1 MNEKSEDRGAFGH
14 MYLAHAAAH
23 FDADT
28 AVQNSIHSVL
38 ADVMKNKMIERYLYK
53 IAVHGRLDKTS
64 AVEVFEVLHLAFHF
78 QPVQPRG
85 FVHIDRAQQHKSA
98 AFADHDL
105 AGVCEALIRH
115 RDIVAIFDLFAIDYE
130 RKSVMPLVDLLA
142 EIAPRERRTVG
153 ENVFHAQRFLDELD
167 IFKRLVAAVEGE
179 HHSIVPSLV
188 ARHALV
194 DQVVLREFHTS
205 SEPFRDLTAH
215 LIFFDAQRLSHL
227 SDLAVFLSKI
237 EEAHKNS
244 QPQFLIISSHTIPP
258 LNFSA
263 RKRGSTVYGLYFST
277 EFIGSQ
283 L

>member
-1 MNEKSEDRGAFGH
+1 M
-14 MYLAHAAAH
+14 
-23 FDADT
+23 
-28 AVQNSIHSVL
+28 
-38 ADVMKNKMIERYLYK
+38 
-53 IAVHGRLDKTS
+53 
-64 AVEVFEVLHLAFHF
+64 
-78 QPVQPRG
+78 
-85 FVHIDRAQQHKSA
+85 
-98 AFADHDL
+98 
-105 AGVCEALIRH
+105 
-115 RDIVAIFDLFAIDYE
+115 
-130 RKSVMPLVDLLA
+130 
-142 EIAPRERRTVG
+142 
-153 ENVFHAQRFLDELD
+153 
-167 IFKRLVAAVEGE
+167 
-179 HHSIVPSLV
+179 PSLV

-205 SEPFRDLTAH
+205 SEPFRDLTALNGENGAARVGPIDITLLFELRDLTAH

-277 EFIGSQ
+277 GFVGSQ